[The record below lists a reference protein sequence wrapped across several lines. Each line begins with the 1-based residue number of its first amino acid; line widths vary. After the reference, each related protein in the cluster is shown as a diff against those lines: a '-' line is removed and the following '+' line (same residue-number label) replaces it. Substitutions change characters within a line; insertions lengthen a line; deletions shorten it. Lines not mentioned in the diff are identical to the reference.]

1 LLAAVV
7 GNDDAALV
15 RRLRVRSLLVRRL
28 CIHNLCEK
36 REKGERER
44 ERAMRE
50 SDGVFLP
57 LFPSSPSFCL
67 KKRGNQQSNRT
78 VSRRFTAAESTY
90 TYCGIAQTLIKGNAH
105 RTLFA
110 SDSSRASGSEPTSLQ
125 ILRGRID
132 HIMPDRLAQAAA
144 DLVEDKA
151 LFEAV

>member
-1 LLAAVV
+1 MTTT
-7 GNDDAALV
+7 
-15 RRLRVRSLLVRRL
+15 
-28 CIHNLCEK
+28 E
-36 REKGERER
+36 REPQRER
-44 ERAMRE
+44 ERQENQRVNVCLLIDPWLRE
-50 SDGVFLP
+50 EERVKSFLCRS
-57 LFPSSPSFCL
+57 LL
-67 KKRGNQQSNRT
+67 RGCESLHFIFHR
-78 VSRRFTAAESTY
+78 STY

>member
-1 LLAAVV
+1 MCKRQRERERERRGDEETHATKGGGDCTRTAAEVLVGLLAAVV

-57 LFPSSPSFCL
+57 
-67 KKRGNQQSNRT
+67 
-78 VSRRFTAAESTY
+78 
-90 TYCGIAQTLIKGNAH
+90 
-105 RTLFA
+105 
-110 SDSSRASGSEPTSLQ
+110 
-125 ILRGRID
+125 
-132 HIMPDRLAQAAA
+132 
-144 DLVEDKA
+144 
-151 LFEAV
+151 